1 MKRRI
6 ENNKNIQKMEQKDID
21 IYEIL
26 KNEEYGTEL
35 YTPKCGRVWH
45 SGMANDKDSAKAIWT
60 EDEAGREHFFD
71 KNGKIYKEGEILL
84 FPSKEMR
91 DWSKFFKK
99 GDVLVNKDGDVHII
113 FERFVDDTYCSFV
126 GKYYLWKENNDTE
139 QFSEKERL
147 LTSDFQKAGKDAAQ
161 TYINTIE
168 EKLGGKLNRETLE
181 VEKPQPEF
189 KDGDIVSLEIRYI
202 DSEDVIVETYILHGD
217 YHNVENLNFYAG
229 YRDNITDKVIYNSF
243 VRPDKTSVRKELLR
257 YATKEEKQQLFD
269 ALEKEGKRWD
279 SEKKQIV
286 DLKPAFEIG
295 KLYVFNEDDED
306 GELTIIGKLI
316 DKNESEDTLTFGNQ
330 YEIETEK
337 FVTDQAFDLRISVN
351 KELRE
356 ATENEVELF
365 NKHYAI
371 WKKEKEAKE
380 QPDFKT
386 FDKVLVRLGK
396 EFKWLPAFFI
406 RDRGE
411 SFTNRY
417 NVLPLHTGK
426 PADFTSCIPYEG
438 HENFAFTDY
447 DFVDLPF

>member
-1 MKRRI
+1 MKVRI
-6 ENNKNIQKMEQKDID
+6 ENNKNIQTMEQKDID

-26 KNEEYGTEL
+26 KDEEYGTEL

-84 FPSKEMR
+84 FPSKQMR

-99 GDVLVNKDGDVHII
+99 GDVLEYVGDKKLQGTCT
-113 FERFVDDTYCSFV
+113 FEKYEDETKTRFFGRFV
-126 GKYYLWKENNDTE
+126 K
-139 QFSEKERL
+139 EKEVLNPNLSSNFR
-147 LTSDFQKAGKDAAQ
+147 TVDWVKKYDPTG
-161 TYINTIE
+161 YIRFVE
-168 EKLGGKLNRETLE
+168 ERLGGKLNRKTLE
-181 VEKPQPEF
+181 IEKAQPEF
-189 KDGDIVSLEIRYI
+189 KDGDIVVAE
-202 DSEDVIVETYILHGD
+202 EDNY
-217 YHNVENLNFYAG
+217 Y
-229 YRDNITDKVIYNSF
+229 DKVIFIAAIKNDIVSKVLINVRYEDYEVHYNEYRFGRNRS
-243 VRPDKTSVRKELLR
+243 LR
-257 YATKEEKQQLFD
+257 LATDSEKQQLFD
-269 ALEKEGKRWD
+269 ALAKEGKRWD
-279 SEKKQIV
+279 AEKKQIV

-306 GELTIIGKLI
+306 GEFTIIGKLI

-330 YEIETEK
+330 YEIENEK

-380 QPDFKT
+380 HRAFKP
-386 FDKVLVRLGK
+386 FDKVLVRSGDNC
-396 EFKWLPAFFI
+396 KWLPALFI
-406 RDRGE
+406 RDRGVGFE
-411 SFTNRY
+411 SRHTA
-417 NVLPLHTGK
+417 LPIHSGE
-426 PADFTSCIPYEG
+426 PASFAQCISYDGNEYLAFTS
-438 HENFAFTDY
+438 D
-447 DFVDLPF
+447 PF